1 MFSRLHQGERA
12 ESPEAVRDLAG
23 RWFDQRPLVSRMP
36 RGGFSG
42 DAVRVV
48 AAGCERF
55 VLKPFPRQCPADHAR
70 WVHAQMRRAVAAGVA
85 EVPAVR
91 ATAAGDTVVPAA
103 GRLWEMIAF
112 VEGSPVTTPTSEQAA
127 AAMRVLASIHGTV
140 PGQPDAGDSSAIAQ
154 RVEAARRLLER
165 PWHSL
170 LPDGRAGGGSPLE
183 RAVWE
188 RLPRAIDAIAGGRSQ
203 AALATIAGLPP
214 RSVLRQWV
222 LRDVWH
228 DHVLYDP
235 ADPDRVA
242 GIVDY
247 HASGRD
253 TPATDVARLL
263 GSWIDPGAVSPD
275 WWSRRVAAYE
285 AIRPL
290 PEADRRLVPFLAATG
305 VVFGLDHWC
314 RWILEED
321 RQFGVTAEVEQRL
334 DRLVGALPIAVET
347 LGTWA
352 LEPV

>member
-1 MFSRLHQGERA
+1 
-12 ESPEAVRDLAG
+12 
-23 RWFDQRPLVSRMP
+23 
-36 RGGFSG
+36 
-42 DAVRVV
+42 
-48 AAGCERF
+48 
-55 VLKPFPRQCPADHAR
+55 
-70 WVHAQMRRAVAAGVA
+70 
-85 EVPAVR
+85 
-91 ATAAGDTVVPAA
+91 
-103 GRLWEMIAF
+103 MIAF
-112 VEGSPVTTPTSEQAA
+112 VEGSPVTRPTGEQAA
-127 AAMRVLASIHGTV
+127 AAMRVLARIHGTV
-140 PGQPDAGDSSAIAQ
+140 PGQPEAGDSSAIAQ

-170 LPDGRAGGGSPLE
+170 LPASRAGGGSRLE

-188 RLPRAIDAIAGGRSQ
+188 RLPRAIDAIAGSRSQ
-203 AALATIAGLPP
+203 AALATIAGLQP

-290 PEADRRLVPFLAATG
+290 PEADRRIVPFLAATG

-314 RWILEED
+314 RWILEEG
-321 RQFGVTAEVEQRL
+321 RQFGATAEVEQRL